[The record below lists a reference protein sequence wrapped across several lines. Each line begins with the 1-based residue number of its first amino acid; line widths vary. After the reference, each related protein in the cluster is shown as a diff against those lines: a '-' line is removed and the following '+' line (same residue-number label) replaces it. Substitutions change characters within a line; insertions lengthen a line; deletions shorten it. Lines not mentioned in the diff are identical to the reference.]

1 MWGAAPYIATGLAGN
16 PGRRELSKDPR
27 VRRPAWSAGTAF
39 HGKAWAVLY
48 FSKGFYLWKT
58 RVLSGGNRVFHLSPS
73 SKYFFHFTR
82 SQRTGFF
89 LPVRRILTI
98 FKKLSML

>member
-1 MWGAAPYIATGLAGN
+1 MWGAAPDSATGLAVN

-39 HGKAWAVLY
+39 HGKARAVLY

-73 SKYFFHFTR
+73 SKYFFI
-82 SQRTGFF
+82 
-89 LPVRRILTI
+89 LPVHNERA
-98 FKKLSML
+98 FFCQPEGF

>member
-1 MWGAAPYIATGLAGN
+1 MWGAAPFDATGLEGN
-16 PGRRELSKDPR
+16 PGRREFSKDPR

-39 HGKAWAVLY
+39 HGKARAVLY

-73 SKYFFHFTR
+73 SKYVF
-82 SQRTGFF
+82 
-89 LPVRRILTI
+89 
-98 FKKLSML
+98 